1 MPLYFCRDLSRRY
14 EIYTFRRYRRVVEI
28 LQAVIIISLPFVKIK
43 GQSALRFDIPSLK
56 LYLFGTVIWIKE
68 FYLVLLLI
76 IFFIFLI
83 IFVTAVFG
91 RIWCGWLCPQTVL
104 LDLSSDATRVFP
116 LRLRE
121 KIEKLV
127 LIPLSGLVSMS
138 LIWYFVPPHE
148 MVAALFSSKV
158 ITGFYVV
165 LWMVI
170 YGELAFLGRRFCTT
184 ICPYSM
190 LQSGLFDRDTL
201 VIAFEGSRE
210 GCMGCDR
217 CVRVC
222 PVGIDIK
229 KGLRRECV
237 ACAECIDACRSMT
250 LPRGI
255 QPFVSY
261 RGRVLRGKTFVLAM
275 GSLAFLLVFLLAL
288 YSRPSF
294 DVVVTRDV
302 QQGSSLVNS
311 YSYTITNNRSRPVKI
326 RISVE
331 GGYLILGETL
341 ISLGPFA
348 MKRGRL
354 LLRRLSGTTESAP
367 VIVFSSDDFVQ
378 KQMAGYL

>member
-43 GQSALRFDIPSLK
+43 GQSALRFDIPSLR
-56 LYLFGTVIWIKE
+56 LYFFGTVIWIKE

-210 GCMGCDR
+210 GCMGCDK